1 MKDYFDYHTTS
12 KLAEAK
18 LKESE
23 VQIAKAEKG
32 TVRKAEQA
40 ERVSDVCGW
49 RQVANDK

>member
-32 TVRKAEQA
+32 TVRKARLKAIEKQA
-40 ERVSDVCGW
+40 ERVSGVSGS
-49 RQVANDK
+49 